1 MDGPAQT
8 EFYLKFLGM
17 KSLLKSNIIGLGAL
31 LGLSFALI
39 SITNHYILTINFY
52 NNSGDLFS
60 GIPDQESAVYESL
73 QKWVYIGTA
82 SYLIVKLFLIALVL
96 YTALYLSDQAVS
108 FGKIFNITV
117 LAEFVFIIPAVL
129 KIIWFHHG
137 YPNGTILDW
146 HRMYV
151 LSALSLFESAP
162 ADWYYP
168 LQTLNVFEIIY
179 WFLLAFG
186 IYKVTKMDYDTSL
199 RLVLFSYVPSL
210 FIWIATV
217 AFCTIMMF
225 PNNG

>member
-1 MDGPAQT
+1 MNGPAST

-60 GIPDQESAVYESL
+60 GIPDQENAVYESL
-73 QKWVYIGTA
+73 QKWVYIATA
-82 SYLIVKLFLIALVL
+82 GYLIVKLFLIAMVL
-96 YTALYLSDQAVS
+96 YTALYLSDHEVPFSQVL
-108 FGKIFNITV
+108 NITI
-117 LAEFVFIIPAVL
+117 LSEFIFIIPAVL
-129 KIIWFHHG
+129 KIIWFHQD

-168 LQTLNVFEIIY
+168 LQTLNAFEVAY

-186 IYKVTKMDYDTSL
+186 IYKITKMDYDSSL
-199 RLVLFSYVPSL
+199 RLVLFSYVPAL